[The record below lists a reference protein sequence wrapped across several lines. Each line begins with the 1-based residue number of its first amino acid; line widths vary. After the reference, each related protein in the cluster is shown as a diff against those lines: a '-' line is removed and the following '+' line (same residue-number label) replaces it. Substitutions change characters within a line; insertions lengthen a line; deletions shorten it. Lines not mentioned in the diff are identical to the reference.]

1 MNEYMEFK
9 TFLSVSPNQFGIY
22 LIETKDQNILFEKEV
37 KISNESKTIDF
48 NNLDKFLEENIF
60 NIEKL
65 INQFVKSIFLI
76 VDHEKIINHT
86 IGAKKKNFNTKQI
99 ANLLT
104 EMKDLF
110 SENYNNYKIMHIII
124 NKILIDGNYHPKFL
138 SNIEAKDI
146 SVEIEFIAIPRVII
160 SEYEKILEHYHIN
173 VTSYLDKNYIKN
185 FFEDKEMKMA
195 LMAYKIQNGHND
207 NEVKI
212 VPKNLKKLSF
222 FEKFF
227 QLFG

>member
-1 MNEYMEFK
+1 MEFK

-37 KISNESKTIDF
+37 KISNGSKTIDF

-65 INQFVKSIFLI
+65 INQFVKNIFLI
-76 VDHEKIINHT
+76 IDHENIINHT
-86 IGAKKKNFNTKQI
+86 IGTKKKNFNTKQI

-212 VPKNLKKLSF
+212 VPKKLKKLSF